1 VATKDTVTHLIEH
14 PFFKSINGFNGRV
27 AIEEY
32 LNKQVKVLDDHLTRC
47 KELAEQT
54 NVLISLIF
62 NIATLQDT
70 RAAVEESKAANNLS
84 ASIRR
89 VTLLTFFYLPLT
101 LSAVSHS
108 CVLLFLLTDFR

>member
-1 VATKDTVTHLIEH
+1 M
-14 PFFKSINGFNGRV
+14 
-27 AIEEY
+27 
-32 LNKQVKVLDDHLTRC
+32 LDDHLTRC

-89 VTLLTFFYLPLT
+89 VTLLAFFYLPLT
-101 LSAVSHS
+101 LSTVSHS
-108 CVLLFLLTDFR
+108 CVYAFSSY